1 MRTRLAVLAACAAA
15 VAVLSIGVLSSQ
27 ASSVQASSK
36 CVVESGNASGAK
48 ISKRKH
54 VSCKDA
60 KKALNKWYGDGKKHN
75 GWNCAQTGGDNYN
88 SASGQCKNKKKNPH
102 ESFKWLIQA

>member
-1 MRTRLAVLAACAAA
+1 MRTRLAVLAACVAAG
-15 VAVLSIGVLSSQ
+15 AVLSIGVLSPQ

-36 CVVESGNASGAK
+36 CVVKSGNASGAQ
-48 ISKRKH
+48 ISKRKY

-60 KKALNKWYGDGKKHN
+60 KRALNKWYGDGKKHN
-75 GWNCAQTGGDNYN
+75 GWNCNTTAGDGYNY
-88 SASGQCKNKKKNPH
+88 SAGNCKNKKKNPH

>member
-1 MRTRLAVLAACAAA
+1 METRFPVLAACGAAA
-15 VAVLSIGVLSSQ
+15 AVLSIGVLSSE
-27 ASSVQASSK
+27 ASTVHAAK
-36 CVVESGNASGAK
+36 TCRITSGNASGAK

-75 GWNCAQTGGDNYN
+75 GWNCAQTGGDGYNY
-88 SASGQCKNKKKNPH
+88 SSGNCKNKKKSPH
-102 ESFKWLIQA
+102 ETFNWLIQA